1 MFLGAALA
9 TAGILFAIVATD
21 GPNPLVP
28 PRRVDRL
35 TTLGFFAFVVAGGI
49 AVPGVV
55 LTFFYLRR
63 RYGWIRGSYRVL
75 LFLTVVANVLI
86 FTTDARVLGPAIVPT
101 SLFIALAPPAST
113 FLARYP
119 AWQRTKQRLHRRAI
133 LLRDGTVQSM
143 FGTPVHGATF
153 PRVTLWLAAVPWL
166 SWLMGTL
173 TLAGGGRT
181 LGGQI
186 SIVITV
192 VYVAAFYATLIVTPV
207 IGYLAVR
214 YLRDMPGAAKVWTL
228 AGLLAGVKWC
238 KDAYDAYSIFL

>member
-35 TTLGFFAFVVAGGI
+35 ATLGFFAFVVAGGI

-101 SLFIALAPPAST
+101 SLFIAVRLSCAMEQSNRCSVPQPTAPRFQESRCGSRQCP
-113 FLARYP
+113 
-119 AWQRTKQRLHRRAI
+119 
-133 LLRDGTVQSM
+133 GC
-143 FGTPVHGATF
+143 
-153 PRVTLWLAAVPWL
+153 
-166 SWLMGTL
+166 
-173 TLAGGGRT
+173 AG
-181 LGGQI
+181 
-186 SIVITV
+186 
-192 VYVAAFYATLIVTPV
+192 
-207 IGYLAVR
+207 
-214 YLRDMPGAAKVWTL
+214 
-228 AGLLAGVKWC
+228 
-238 KDAYDAYSIFL
+238 